1 MACNLAVSI
10 TKAAVTDEKMRALLA
25 PEKVQPVVEAY
36 LRQPGVLKQG
46 ESFEATRNGDT
57 ITIRVA
63 GLWISISNGRVRT
76 SATAGYNDV
85 RGRELVD
92 ALSNLLA
99 LTADALFAQQVKAAL
114 APLGKVKQ
122 QQVTVDNAG
131 VTQAAMVFTL
141 NI

>member
-10 TKAAVTDEKMRALLA
+10 TKAAVTEEKMRALLA

-46 ESFEATRNGDT
+46 ETFAVNRQGSSVVVV
-57 ITIRVA
+57 VA
-63 GLWISISNGRVRT
+63 GLRIFINGGRVST
-76 SATAGYNDV
+76 SATAGYNDA

-122 QQVTVDNAG
+122 QQVSVDNGG

>member
-10 TKAAVTDEKMRALLA
+10 TKAAVTEEKLLALLT
-25 PEKVQPVVEAY
+25 PEKVQPVIASY
-36 LRQPGVLKQG
+36 LSQPNVLKAG
-46 ESFEATRNGDT
+46 ESSSVTVQANQIVVTVGSLRIF
-57 ITIRVA
+57 
-63 GLWISISNGRVRT
+63 ISSGRVT
-76 SATAGYNDV
+76 TNATQGYNDV

-92 ALSNLLA
+92 GLSNLLA

-122 QQVTVDNAG
+122 QQVSVENGG

>member
-46 ESFEATRNGDT
+46 ESFEASRNGDT

-63 GLWISISNGRVRT
+63 GLWIYISNGRVRT

-99 LTADALFAQQVKAAL
+99 LTADALFAQQVKVAL

>member
-1 MACNLAVSI
+1 MPCNLAVSI
-10 TKAAVTDEKMRALLA
+10 TKAAVTEAKLLALLT

-46 ESFEATRNGDT
+46 ERVELSNGGGT
-57 ITIRVA
+57 MFIRVGSLSLQIQA
-63 GLWISISNGRVRT
+63 GRVST
-76 SATAGYNDV
+76 YATQGYNDM

-99 LTADALFAQQVKAAL
+99 LTANALFAQQVKAAL

-122 QQVTVDNAG
+122 QQVSVENDG
-131 VTQAAMVFTL
+131 VTQAAMVLTL

>member
-25 PEKVQPVVEAY
+25 PEKVQPVVESY

-46 ESFEATRNGDT
+46 ESFEASRNGDT

-63 GLWISISNGRVRT
+63 GLWIYISNGRVRT

-114 APLGKVKQ
+114 TPLGKVKQ

-131 VTQAAMVFTL
+131 ITQAAMVFTL

>member
-10 TKAAVTDEKMRALLA
+10 TKAAVTEEKLLALLT
-25 PEKVQPVVEAY
+25 PEKVQPVVEAF
-36 LRQPGVLKQG
+36 LRQPNVLKQG
-46 ESFEATRNGDT
+46 ESFEIRSGSGT
-57 ITIRVA
+57 ISIRV
-63 GLWISISNGRVRT
+63 GSLWLEIRGGRVST
-76 SATAGYNDV
+76 YATQGYNDV

-122 QQVTVDNAG
+122 QQVSVDNGG